1 MADET
6 TDVLIVADTRSSP
19 EMRHEVP
26 LVIPDPFV
34 YAESGGKRYAA
45 TVSYEK
51 SRVEGLG
58 LGIEVMT
65 WEALGVDDLLNAGRR
80 PHEILRE
87 ITLHACREIG
97 LTTAHVPEFF
107 PLGVGDHLRASG
119 VELTTD
125 SEHFRARRRVKTEAE
140 LAGIRRAQRAAEA
153 AMASVRDVLA
163 KAERRNGGLE
173 MDGEAVTCELLKRGV
188 DSAFVAHGASADES
202 IVSHGPQTAVGHD
215 MGSGPVAADDVVLLD
230 LFPIDKQSA
239 CYADMTR
246 VFVVGEVPDE
256 IELYQGLVKEAL
268 DLAKAAVRPG
278 VNGKDIHRLV
288 CDFFHEHGYPTQ
300 LHKADGEVLE
310 DGFYHGTGHGVGLA
324 VHEAPNLGRIGDELV
339 AGDVVTIE
347 PGLYRRGFG
356 GVRLEDLVLV
366 TEDGHEVLTDFS
378 YDLSV
383 S

>member
-1 MADET
+1 
-6 TDVLIVADTRSSP
+6 
-19 EMRHEVP
+19 MRHEVP

-51 SRVEGLG
+51 GRIEELG
-58 LGIEVMT
+58 LGIEVLT
-65 WEALGVDDLLNAGRR
+65 WEVLGVDELLDRGVR
-80 PHEILRE
+80 PDELLRE
-87 ITLHACREIG
+87 IALRACREIG
-97 LTTAHVPEFF
+97 LTAVLVPEFF
-107 PLGVGDHLRASG
+107 PLGIGDHVRASG
-119 VELTTD
+119 IELTLD
-125 SEHFRARRRVKTEAE
+125 PEHFRARRRVKTEAE
-140 LAGIRRAQRAAEA
+140 LAGIRRAQHAAEA

-163 KAERRNGGLE
+163 NAQRRNGGLE
-173 MDGEAVTCELLKRGV
+173 IDGETVTCELLKRRV
-188 DSAFVAHGASADES
+188 DAAFVAHGASADES

-215 MGSGPVAADDVVLLD
+215 MGSGPVAAEDVVLLD
-230 LFPIDKQSA
+230 LFPVDKQSA

-246 VFVVGEVPDE
+246 VFVVGEAPDE
-256 IELYQGLVKEAL
+256 IEQYQRLVKEAL
-268 DLAKAAVRPG
+268 DLATAAIRPG
-278 VNGKDIHRLV
+278 VNGKDVHRLV

-300 LHKADGEVLE
+300 LHKAQGEVLE

-347 PGLYRRGFG
+347 PGLYRHGFG